1 MTLQYILPPQLDQ
14 LTLALPSQDYYL
26 KASSEGDLQAYHKY
40 MVSIAVL
47 LGANATTAEKE
58 LQDVVKFEMQL
69 ANVQFFICLLLI
81 IWDDIFR
88 RYLNIR
94 LIFTNPP

>member
-1 MTLQYILPPQLDQ
+1 M
-14 LTLALPSQDYYL
+14 ALPSQDYYL

-69 ANVQFFICLLLI
+69 ANVRILLNQILRVSFNFSHI
-81 IWDDIFR
+81 SGVI
-88 RYLNIR
+88 
-94 LIFTNPP
+94 T